1 MRQEPPKN
9 HYKKAPE
16 EAENG
21 LHLQNGLH
29 LNWCFC
35 VQNFLGTT
43 ANLVLVPEYPSRTAQ
58 LPLVPS
64 SGSTQRMLHHSLL
77 SFGPFNPNQR
87 NCGVWFFFNTNTA
100 KTQYSL
106 FQGHILSHRVEVLS
120 SSYRNRGYPDG
131 YTTTACMGQRF
142 GTEIWNV
149 YGMKLNSTLDY

>member
-1 MRQEPPKN
+1 MGYTSRMG
-9 HYKKAPE
+9 YTSTR
-16 EAENG
+16 G
-21 LHLQNGLH
+21 
-29 LNWCFC
+29 FC

-43 ANLVLVPEYPSRTAQ
+43 ANLVPVPEYPSGKAQ

-64 SGSTQRMLHHSLL
+64 SGSTQGMLRHSLF

-87 NCGVWFFFNTNTA
+87 NCGVLFFNTNTA

-106 FQGHILSHRVEVLS
+106 FQGHIPSHRVEVLS

-131 YTTTACMGQRF
+131 YTTAACMGQRF

-149 YGMKLNSTLDY
+149 YGMKLNIRLLILFR